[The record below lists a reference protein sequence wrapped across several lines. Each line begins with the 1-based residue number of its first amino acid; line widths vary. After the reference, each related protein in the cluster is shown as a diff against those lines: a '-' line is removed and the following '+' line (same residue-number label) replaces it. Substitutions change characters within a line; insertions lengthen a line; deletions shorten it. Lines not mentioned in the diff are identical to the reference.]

1 MIGYRKR
8 GISGAIAATLG
19 EVTPSLVL
27 ITMLAT
33 ILLQIQDNIW
43 VQRAFGGIRVAVCAL
58 ITQSVFTLS
67 KKSLIDVPTVLLYVA
82 TVAATLAF
90 SLSPLMVIPAAI
102 LYGLV
107 VQRLKR
113 RKP

>member
-1 MIGYRKR
+1 
-8 GISGAIAATLG
+8 
-19 EVTPSLVL
+19 
-27 ITMLAT
+27 
-33 ILLQIQDNIW
+33 
-43 VQRAFGGIRVAVCAL
+43 
-58 ITQSVFTLS
+58 VFTLS